1 MISRRDVVLLTF
13 PFSDLSGSK
22 VRPAVVLSNDEH
34 NAKFED
40 FIAVPMTSNLKTKE
54 HSLLLK
60 NDDLETGK
68 LVIDSRIRCDK
79 VFSASKKLVR
89 MKIGSVKA
97 RVHAEII
104 AELLAIIN

>member
-1 MISRRDVVLLTF
+1 VISRRDIVLLTF

-40 FIAVPMTSNLKTKE
+40 FIAVPMTSNLKSKE
-54 HSLLLK
+54 HSILLK
-60 NDDLETGK
+60 SADLESGK
-68 LVIDSRIRCDK
+68 LVVDSRIRSDK
-79 VFSASKKLVR
+79 VFCASKKLVR
-89 MKIGSVKA
+89 MKIGRVKTE
-97 RVHAEII
+97 VHSEII